1 MNLHVFRDYESI
13 VKFLIVGAAGFV
25 LETAVLSIFHGVM
38 GVNLFISKA
47 LAVESAIIMV
57 FYLNDGFTFKQFKSK
72 THALLRTNIVRS
84 GGILLS
90 FTGLYLGV
98 SMGIHYLL
106 ANILG
111 VIMATGFNYYFE
123 RIVTWDSV

>member
-1 MNLHVFRDYESI
+1 LNLHVFRDYESI

-25 LETAVLSIFHGVM
+25 LETAVLFIFHGVM

-72 THALLRTNIVRS
+72 TYALLRTNIVRS